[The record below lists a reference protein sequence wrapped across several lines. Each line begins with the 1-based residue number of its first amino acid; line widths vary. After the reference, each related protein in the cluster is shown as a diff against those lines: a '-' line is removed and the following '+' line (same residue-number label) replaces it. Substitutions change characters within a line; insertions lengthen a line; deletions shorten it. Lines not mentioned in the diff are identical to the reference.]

1 MDLVWGVKGGGL
13 SGRGNSDRI
22 GGEGGGDAVSRHR
35 GSKLGKFEQRG
46 NKYNERA
53 IVSMCLSGFEPA
65 RLRGFTSEVSHTY
78 GIFHYVF
85 KKRAKSNR

>member
-1 MDLVWGVKGGGL
+1 MNLGWGVKGGGL

-22 GGEGGGDAVSRHR
+22 CRENSGDAVSRHR

>member
-35 GSKLGKFEQRG
+35 GATLQ
-46 NKYNERA
+46 
-53 IVSMCLSGFEPA
+53 I
-65 RLRGFTSEVSHTY
+65 
-78 GIFHYVF
+78 
-85 KKRAKSNR
+85 SNIGALKN